1 MASLTGLALRQFN
14 RPSVAGSASK
24 VKCCYPRGGVRGRG
38 IPCSRPIALGPDLS
52 LTTTKPTFEAATV
65 VALQML
71 NDTRRME
78 IRLLDDAG
86 IEQVVSLPVAGAVE
100 LARLTLDAFAF
111 VTRLKEGPAPR

>member
-1 MASLTGLALRQFN
+1 M
-14 RPSVAGSASK
+14 
-24 VKCCYPRGGVRGRG
+24 
-38 IPCSRPIALGPDLS
+38 S

-65 VALQML
+65 VALKMQ

-78 IRLLDDAG
+78 IRFVDDTG
-86 IEQVVSLPVAGAVE
+86 IEQVVSLPAAAAVD